1 MGKIIGTPPFK
12 FYGPFGPAD
21 GQKLPVGEIR
31 APLGAGSFGIGVAP
45 NSLTLKNPAL
55 AVRVGGSDADNP
67 IQDIDLVIEADFEAL
82 RVSVGIPIS
91 GSTFGISAAPL
102 PHDESI
108 NSLIEG
114 LPGGQGFTSY
124 IPSEL
129 SSIFANVGL
138 DNFTMIVDLP
148 PKVTSLSLSIST
160 LEPWPVIPGILTL
173 KGLSLEIGV
182 VDPAGLN
189 WIRILMEAKADFF
202 PHIFTGEFDFTVA
215 LEKKTSWEVSTVSGA
230 YYGSVNL
237 GDIVGGFLPNQDSV
251 PSVLRDIV
259 FSDFG
264 LSATKSGP
272 AYNYTLYGSVEAAFP
287 VLERELTAQLN
298 LVITQAD
305 KGSTSTLLNGQ
316 LVIGEEVFTIAL
328 DLGKKDSRLR
338 ATWTTTGAPL
348 EFGDIASAFGW
359 DNMPAIPDNLD
370 LSLTDAGFIY
380 DFSGPSVILTATSK
394 NYGQIVFVTEIVNGK
409 RVYLLDLNV
418 PLNVKLSQIPVAG
431 PQIPSSIDVGIE
443 NLEIAYASA
452 ALDKDDIDAIDK
464 ELETIKASELGPPTL
479 AQGLVF
485 FGLLQL
491 GTEQEALTLPL
502 SSASTEGRPQTEQSS
517 LSGEPL
523 SVAAPAAYQASGKWF
538 NIGKSFGPLAIDRIG
553 VQYENSTLFFAL
565 DASIGFGP
573 LALSMDGLA
582 VGSPLTHFSPVFSLN
597 GLGISYNKP
606 PLQIT
611 GAVIRI
617 PPSELPKD
625 VNFQFDGTLVLKAE
639 TFSLSAIGSYAQL
652 SSGASSLFVFAQ
664 LEAPLGGPPAFFVE
678 GLMAGFGFNRAL
690 AIPGQDEVEDF
701 PLLLLAQQP
710 SPNQQPKP
718 QDPTKVLKIL
728 EGSEALNGVTKAWI
742 SPESGE
748 YWLAAGLEFTSFE
761 LIRSKALLIVEFG
774 NNLEIALLGLSTL
787 QLPQP
792 EESLETYAYVE
803 MMIRVVIEPSQGF
816 FAATAILSKNS
827 FVITPDCH
835 ITGGFAFYL
844 WFGSNAHAGEF
855 VTTLGG
861 YHPAFKA
868 PDYYP
873 QVPRLG
879 FNWAVSDIVSVK
891 GEAYFALTPSCIMAG
906 GGLEVLFHD
915 GDLQAW
921 YIAHA
926 DFLVAWRPF
935 FYSAHIDVSI
945 GVSYRLNLIFCHKTV
960 TLSLG
965 ASLELWGPPTGGIV
979 RIDLTVVS
987 FSVAFGSDG
996 AGGQN
1001 QTPLGWKD
1009 FETLLPDTS
1018 TICRI
1023 TPSSGL
1029 YKTFD
1034 DKTVDDSINS
1044 SGKLWFV
1051 RATEF
1056 SFSTQSAIPA
1066 SHLQYGDGERNLIEV
1081 SAGGINIRPMNLSG
1095 VASTHTLK
1103 IYQGDAN
1110 NPIEVTNWTLATS
1123 LQNVPESLWGSP
1135 PSPFTQTP
1143 GQPTAN
1149 VIAGKAA
1156 GYSVAAP
1163 IPEPGTSRGVI
1174 SLSVLLEDEIT
1185 PAGQAPLSTAVAPSP
1200 DYVPAVDQE
1209 SVGLIQKIMD
1219 SATHQSRD
1227 SLFAVLSG
1235 ASLFAG
1241 SNGSLSQLAAKA
1253 AHIYSDSPMLET

>member
-1 MGKIIGTPPFK
+1 M
-12 FYGPFGPAD
+12 
-21 GQKLPVGEIR
+21 
-31 APLGAGSFGIGVAP
+31 
-45 NSLTLKNPAL
+45 
-55 AVRVGGSDADNP
+55 
-67 IQDIDLVIEADFEAL
+67 
-82 RVSVGIPIS
+82 
-91 GSTFGISAAPL
+91 
-102 PHDESI
+102 
-108 NSLIEG
+108 
-114 LPGGQGFTSY
+114 
-124 IPSEL
+124 
-129 SSIFANVGL
+129 
-138 DNFTMIVDLP
+138 
-148 PKVTSLSLSIST
+148 
-160 LEPWPVIPGILTL
+160 
-173 KGLSLEIGV
+173 SLEITITE
-182 VDPAGLN
+182 PAGLN
-189 WIRILMEAKADFF
+189 WIRILIKAKADFF
-202 PHIFTGEFDFTVA
+202 RKIFTGEFDFTVA
-215 LEKKTSWEVSTVSGA
+215 LEKKTSWEVSTLSGA
-230 YYGSVNL
+230 YYGSVSL
-237 GDIVGGFLPNQDSV
+237 GNIVAGFLNSQDSV
-251 PSVLRDIV
+251 PSVLRAIQ

-264 LSATKSGP
+264 LNAIKNGAT
-272 AYNYTLYGSVEAAFP
+272 YNYTLYGSVEAAFP
-287 VLERELTAQLN
+287 LLGRQLTAQLN
-298 LVITQAD
+298 LIITQAE
-305 KGSTSTLLNGQ
+305 KGSPSTHLNGQ
-316 LVIGEEVFTIAL
+316 SFIAEEVFNIAL
-328 DLGKKDSRLR
+328 DLGSKDSRLS
-338 ATWTTTGAPL
+338 ATWATTGTPL
-348 EFGDIASAFGW
+348 EFSDIASAFGW
-359 DNMPAIPDNLD
+359 ENMPPIPENLD
-370 LSLTDAGFIY
+370 LSLTNAGFIY
-380 DFSGPSVILTATSK
+380 DFSGPRVILTASSNT
-394 NYGQIVFVTEIVNGK
+394 YGQIVFVTEIVNGK

-431 PQIPSSIDVGIE
+431 PQIPSSIDVGIA

-452 ALDKDDIDAIDK
+452 ALNKDEIDAIDQ
-464 ELETIKASELGPPTL
+464 ELETIKASKLGPPTL
-479 AQGLVF
+479 AQGLEF

-491 GTEQEALTLPL
+491 GTEQEALMLPL
-502 SSASTEGRPQTEQSS
+502 SRASSEEERPQPEQSS
-517 LSGEPL
+517 RSGEL
-523 SVAAPAAYQASGKWF
+523 SVAAPAPYQASGKWF

-553 VQYENSTLFFAL
+553 IQYENSILFFAL
-565 DASIGFGP
+565 DAGIGFGP

-597 GLGISYNKP
+597 GLGISYNKA

-617 PPSELPKD
+617 PPSELPQD
-625 VNFQFDGTLVLKAE
+625 VKFQFDGTLVLKAE

-710 SPNQQPKP
+710 TPGQQPKT
-718 QDPTKVLKIL
+718 QNPTEVLKIL
-728 EGSEALNGVTKAWI
+728 EGSAPLNGVTKAWI
-742 SPESGE
+742 SPQSGE

-761 LIRSKALLIVEFG
+761 LIRSKALLIIEFG

-827 FVITPDCH
+827 YVITPDCH

-861 YHPAFKA
+861 YHPAFNA

-879 FNWAVSDIVSVK
+879 FNWAVSDVVSIK

-915 GDLQAW
+915 GDLKAW

-945 GVSYRLNLIFCHKTV
+945 GVSYRLNLIFCHKTI

-965 ASLELWGPPTGGIV
+965 ANLELWGPPTGGII

-1009 FETLLPDTS
+1009 FETLLPDS
-1018 TICRI
+1018 ATICRI
-1023 TPSSGL
+1023 TPSGGL
-1029 YKTFD
+1029 LKTL
-1034 DKTVDDSINS
+1034 DDSGNS
-1044 SGKLWFV
+1044 SGKLWVV
-1051 RATEF
+1051 RAKEF
-1056 SFSTQSAIPA
+1056 SFYTQSAIPA
-1066 SHLQYGDGERNLIEV
+1066 SHLQYDYGEEKLTEI
-1081 SAGGINIRPMNLSG
+1081 SAEGINIRPMNLSG
-1095 VASTHTLK
+1095 VTSTHTLK
-1103 IYQGDAN
+1103 IYKGTGN
-1110 NPIEVTNWTLATS
+1110 NPIEVTNWTLTTS
-1123 LQNVPESLWGSP
+1123 SQNVPESLWGSP

-1143 GQPTAN
+1143 GRPTAN
-1149 VIAGKAA
+1149 VIGGKAT

-1163 IPEPGTSRGVI
+1163 TPEPGASRGVI
-1174 SLSVLLEDEIT
+1174 SLSVLLEEEIT
-1185 PAGQAPLSTAVAPSP
+1185 PAGQAPLSTAVAPSA
-1200 DYVPAVDQE
+1200 DYVPALNQE
-1209 SVGLIQKIMD
+1209 TVGLIQKIMD
-1219 SATHQSRD
+1219 SSAQQSRD
-1227 SLFAVLSG
+1227 SLYAVLSG
-1235 ASLFAG
+1235 TKLFSG
-1241 SNGSLSQLAAKA
+1241 INGSLSQLAARA